1 MVYERIIEMI
11 CEQLD
16 VEKETL
22 SPETSFLD
30 DLAIDSLD
38 VAELVIAVEDEFGLD
53 QIPEEQMNK
62 LTTIGALAEYVAANG
77 NV

>member
-1 MVYERIIEMI
+1 MVYERIIEML

-16 VEKETL
+16 VEKESLT
-22 SPETSFLD
+22 PETSFID
-30 DLAIDSLD
+30 DLNIDSLD

-53 QIPEEQMNK
+53 QIPEEQMNN
-62 LTTIGALAEYVAANG
+62 LTTIGALAEYVTAHG